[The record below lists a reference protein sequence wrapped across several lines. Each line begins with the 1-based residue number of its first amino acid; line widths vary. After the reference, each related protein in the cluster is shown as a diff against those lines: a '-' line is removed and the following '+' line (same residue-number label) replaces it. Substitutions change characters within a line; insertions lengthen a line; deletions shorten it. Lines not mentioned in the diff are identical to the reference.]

1 MSKTNILIDFNNLFH
16 RMKHQTI
23 KGASDDERIGMV
35 MHQILVGMRSAWKKF
50 DADRCIL
57 ALEGKSWRK
66 HVYPDYK
73 MNRVAQRLKRK
84 PSEIELDEEFQK
96 AANDFVEYIDKYT
109 NVPAISSPNAEADD
123 VIATFILDRP
133 DEEHIIVSSDSD
145 FHQLIAHNVKMYD
158 AMKGHIITIEGV
170 FDDRMRPVMDNKTK
184 KQKKLDDPE
193 WIVFKKC
200 IRGDSS
206 DNISSA
212 YPRLREKSTKNKVGM
227 IDCFEDRKSKG
238 FEWNT
243 VMLHE
248 WEDHKGQ
255 SHKVKD
261 VYELN
266 KLLID
271 LRMIPDFIMDEVRE
285 SINGATKKRIPN
297 SDIGFKFMKFCAKY
311 ELVNIGNNPALY
323 LEFLG
328 KVYE

>member
-1 MSKTNILIDFNNLFH
+1 MSKTNIIIDFSNLFH

-35 MHQILVGMRSAWKKF
+35 MHQILIGMRSAWKKF

-84 PSEIELDEEFQK
+84 PSEIEMDEEFQK
-96 AANDFVEYIDKYT
+96 AANDFIEYIDLYT

-123 VIATFILDRP
+123 VIATYIFDRP
-133 DEEHIIVSSDSD
+133 DEQHIIVSSDSD
-145 FHQLIAHNVKMYD
+145 FHQLICPNVKMFD
-158 AMKGHIITIEGV
+158 AMKGHIITHEGV
-170 FDDRMRPVMDNKTK
+170 FDDRMRVVIDNKTR
-184 KQKKLDDPE
+184 KQKHIGDPE
-193 WIVFKKC
+193 WVLFKKC

-248 WEDHKGQ
+248 WTDHKGDVK
-255 SHKVKD
+255 KVKD
-261 VYELN
+261 VYDLN
-266 KLLID
+266 RLLID
-271 LRMIPDFIMDEVRE
+271 LSMIPDFIVDEVRE
-285 SINGATKKRIPN
+285 SIEQGTKKRVAN
-297 SDIGFKFMKFCAKY
+297 SDIGFKFMKFCSKY
-311 ELVNIGNNPALY
+311 DLVNIGNMSQAY

-328 KVYE
+328 KTYE